1 MFQAQAVW
9 LTDEEGVF
17 RPAGFSHEVDLSINH
32 ELGTVKTQELMALI
46 TQGACDGF
54 EIDYGTGK
62 AYIVRSTA

>member
-32 ELGTVKTQELMALI
+32 ELGTDKTAELMALI

-54 EIDYGTGK
+54 EIDYGTGR
-62 AYIVRSTA
+62 AYIVRSRT

>member
-32 ELGTVKTQELMALI
+32 ELGTAKTQELMALI

-62 AYIVRSTA
+62 AYIVRSRA